1 MISATRPHTTHKEMN
16 PMSHS
21 EKLWTRSF
29 IVLTAANFLTALV
42 YYLIAVKIVEYTMA
56 TYGVTHSVAGSMV
69 TSYVI
74 AAIFARLVFGGK
86 IDKWGLK
93 RAIVIGAA
101 VIAVASGLYLVDL
114 GMGFLYVVRIIHG
127 IGFGIETGALAAAAA
142 TMVPPSRRGEGIGYF
157 SMSQALATG
166 VGPMVGMLLMDAGA
180 SFFMVFLLTFV
191 MSLAALA
198 GCLMADVPQPKGA
211 AATQNAAKASA
222 GASSEKAS
230 SQPEGTAPGKAKPT
244 PGLSIRSFI
253 SLEALPLCFVMFLVM
268 MGYSVVVSYLTL
280 FAEER
285 DLVSA
290 ASLYFLLYSA
300 AILLT
305 RPPMGRRLD
314 RKGEN
319 SIMYLTIAT
328 VAVGMVTLAFAYNGP
343 VLLASAA
350 MLGFGVGVT
359 QSTVQATVPKLAP
372 ANELGK
378 ANSTF
383 FICMDAGYGAGPIL
397 IGLVIPLAGY
407 QTSSHRQE
415 SFRIGKRNARN

>member
-1 MISATRPHTTHKEMN
+1 MSQDTATQKD
-16 PMSHS
+16 
-21 EKLWTRSF
+21 KLWTRSF

-42 YYLIAVKIVEYTMA
+42 YYLIAVKIVEYTMV
-56 TYGVTHSVAGSMV
+56 TYNVTHSVAGSMV
-69 TSYVI
+69 TSYII
-74 AAIFARLVFGGK
+74 AAIFARIAFGGK

-101 VIAVASGLYLVDL
+101 IICVASGLYLVDL
-114 GMGFLYVVRIIHG
+114 GMGFLCVVRIIHG
-127 IGFGIETGALAAAAA
+127 IGFGIETGSLAAAAA
-142 TMVPPSRRGEGIGYF
+142 LLVPASRRGEGIGYF

-166 VGPMVGMLLMDAGA
+166 VGPMVGMMLMDAGT

-191 MSLAALA
+191 MSIMALAACLA
-198 GCLMADVPQPKGA
+198 AKVPQPQSRPQAQDTGAKSAQGENGKEHAEKDAKKGA
-211 AATQNAAKASA
+211 K
-222 GASSEKAS
+222 KD
-230 SQPEGTAPGKAKPT
+230 
-244 PGLSIRSFI
+244 GLSIRSFI
-253 SLEALPLCFVMFLVM
+253 SVEALPLCFTMFLVM

-280 FAEER
+280 LAEER

-290 ASLYFLLYSA
+290 ASMYFLLYSVA
-300 AILLT
+300 LLVT

-328 VAVGMVTLAFAYNGP
+328 IAAGMITLAFAYNGV

-350 MLGFGVGVT
+350 LLGFGVGVT
-359 QSTVQATVPKLAP
+359 QSTVQATVPKLAG

-383 FICMDAGYGAGPIL
+383 FICMDAGYGAGPVL

-407 QTSSHRQE
+407 QV
-415 SFRIGKRNARN
+415 SFTLLALLALATIGYYHLAHGRKQGKRSA

>member
-1 MISATRPHTTHKEMN
+1 MSQDTATQKD
-16 PMSHS
+16 
-21 EKLWTRSF
+21 KLWTRSF

-42 YYLIAVKIVEYTMA
+42 YYLIAVKIVEYTMV
-56 TYGVTHSVAGSMV
+56 TYNVAHSVAGSMV
-69 TSYVI
+69 TSYII
-74 AAIFARLVFGGK
+74 AAIFARIAFGGK

-101 VIAVASGLYLVDL
+101 IICVASGLYLVDL

-127 IGFGIETGALAAAAA
+127 IGFGIETGSLAAAAA
-142 TMVPPSRRGEGIGYF
+142 LLVPASRRGEGIGYF

-166 VGPMVGMLLMDAGA
+166 VGPMVGMMLMDAGT

-191 MSLAALA
+191 MSIMALAACLA
-198 GCLMADVPQPKGA
+198 AKVPQPQSRPQA
-211 AATQNAAKASA
+211 QDA
-222 GASSEKAS
+222 GAKSAQGENGKEHAEKD
-230 SQPEGTAPGKAKPT
+230 
-244 PGLSIRSFI
+244 GLSIRNFI
-253 SLEALPLCFVMFLVM
+253 SMEALPLCFTMFLVM
-268 MGYSVVVSYLTL
+268 IGYSVVVSYLTL
-280 FAEER
+280 LAEER

-290 ASLYFLLYSA
+290 ASMYFLLYSVA
-300 AILLT
+300 LLVT

-319 SIMYLTIAT
+319 SIMYLSIAT
-328 VAVGMVTLAFAYNGP
+328 IAVGMITLAFAYNGV

-350 MLGFGVGVT
+350 LLGFGVGVT
-359 QSTVQATVPKLAP
+359 QSTVQATVPKLAG

-397 IGLVIPLAGY
+397 IGLVIPVAGY
-407 QTSSHRQE
+407 QV
-415 SFRIGKRNARN
+415 SFTLLALLALATIGYYHLAHGRKQGKGRA

>member
-1 MISATRPHTTHKEMN
+1 
-16 PMSHS
+16 MSQS

-56 TYGVTHSVAGSMV
+56 TYNVAHSVAGSMV

-74 AAIFARLVFGGK
+74 AAIFARIAFGGK

-93 RAIVIGAA
+93 RAIIIGAA
-101 VIAVASGLYLVDL
+101 VISVASGLYLVNL

-166 VGPMVGMLLMDAGA
+166 IGPMVGMLLMDAGA
-180 SFFMVFLLTFV
+180 SFFVVFLITFV
-191 MSLAALA
+191 MSLAALG
-198 GCLMADVPQPKGA
+198 GCIIAEVPEPKREA
-211 AATQNAAKASA
+211 AAEAENTSAPAAAK
-222 GASSEKAS
+222 
-230 SQPEGTAPGKAKPT
+230 PR
-244 PGLSIRSFI
+244 LSIRSFI
-253 SLEALPLCFVMFLVM
+253 AVEALPLCLTMFLVM
-268 MGYSVVVSYLTL
+268 MSYSVVVSYLTL

-290 ASLYFLLYSA
+290 ASAYFLLYSA

-328 VAVGMVTLAFAYNGP
+328 MGLGMVALAFAYNGF

-350 MLGFGVGVT
+350 LLGFGVGVT

-383 FICMDAGYGAGPIL
+383 FICMDAGYGVGPVL

-407 QTSSHRQE
+407 QV
-415 SFRIGKRNARN
+415 SFLLLAALSLVTIGYYHLAHGRKQVRRTAE

>member
-1 MISATRPHTTHKEMN
+1 
-16 PMSHS
+16 MSQS

-56 TYGVTHSVAGSMV
+56 TYNVAHSVAGSMV

-74 AAIFARLVFGGK
+74 AAIFARIAFGGK

-101 VIAVASGLYLVDL
+101 IICVASGLYLVDF

-142 TMVPPSRRGEGIGYF
+142 IMVPPSRRGEGIGYF

-180 SFFMVFLLTFV
+180 SFFMVFLITFV
-191 MSLAALA
+191 MSIAALV
-198 GCLMADVPQPKGA
+198 GCLMAKVPRPQAQEQNVEKGSASDGEA
-211 AATQNAAKASA
+211 AREAARDAAAKAPKKS
-222 GASSEKAS
+222 
-230 SQPEGTAPGKAKPT
+230 
-244 PGLSIRSFI
+244 GLSLRSFI
-253 SLEALPLCFVMFLVM
+253 SLEALPLCFAMFLVM

-280 FAEER
+280 LAEER

-290 ASLYFLLYSA
+290 ASMYFLLYSI
-300 AILLT
+300 AILVT

-328 VAVGMVTLAFAYNGP
+328 IALGMVALAFAYNGF

-350 MLGFGVGVT
+350 LLGFGVGVT
-359 QSTVQATVPKLAP
+359 QSTVQATVPKLAGTS
-372 ANELGK
+372 ELGK

-383 FICMDAGYGAGPIL
+383 FICMDAGYGLGPVL
-397 IGLVIPLAGY
+397 IGFVIPIAGY
-407 QTSSHRQE
+407 QASFLLLALLALVTMGYYHVAHGRRQ
-415 SFRIGKRNARN
+415 GKEQPAA